1 MEDCLIATSLSKSFL
16 KMRDI
21 PTEISNTNE
30 TPDNMRDTSDDL
42 DTSNVMMKSFF
53 NNQDLIKMSVD
64 IKHNINQTEQQEV

>member
-1 MEDCLIATSLSKSFL
+1 
-16 KMRDI
+16 MRDI

-64 IKHNINQTEQQEV
+64 IKHNINQIEQQEV